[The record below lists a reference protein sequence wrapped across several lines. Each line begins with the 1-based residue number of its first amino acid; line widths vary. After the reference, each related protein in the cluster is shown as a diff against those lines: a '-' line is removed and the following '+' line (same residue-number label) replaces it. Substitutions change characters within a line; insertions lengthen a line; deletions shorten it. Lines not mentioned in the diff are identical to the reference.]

1 MRLVFLQI
9 YIFLM
14 LNIIPFKQANSE
26 IFIVAKI
33 NQEIITNVD
42 LNFEKRYLVSLN
54 PNLKKL
60 DENQINEY
68 AKSSL
73 INERITKIEIEKRSK
88 ITPNESLLSN
98 VISDIYSSIGISS
111 LVEFENYLLQN
122 DVDIERVKKK
132 ISIEIAWNDLV
143 VKTFSGGNR
152 N

>member
-1 MRLVFLQI
+1 
-9 YIFLM
+9 M

-73 INERITKIEIEKRSK
+73 INERIKKIEIEKRSK

-111 LVEFENYLLQN
+111 LVEF
-122 DVDIERVKKK
+122 
-132 ISIEIAWNDLV
+132 
-143 VKTFSGGNR
+143 
-152 N
+152 